1 MTIANKRRAPRGDPQ
16 EEPDMKNTLKKIVC
30 LTLAL
35 VMVLSLAA
43 CGKGAS
49 SGTGAGGSASG
60 GKTATATPA
69 PEFVY
74 ASEFKPLLKNSKEWI
89 NARSYSKDGLFYT
102 KYEKIG
108 EREHGDVAPRWEGE
122 YDIYSTFLYF
132 LDNNGKETKLE
143 AYSCMAPETDDQ
155 GRTDFVSSSDMS
167 GICFT
172 DDGFV
177 TIESVYASWNE
188 ADGDVRPDSEDY
200 WAAQKYTQKYYI
212 RWFDKQGH
220 ELSCAPISVGQDG
233 WIDAYRMAVDDK
245 GNALVTEGQQLRAIA
260 PDGSDAYTIMTAG
273 GIDGIVRM
281 PDGRI
286 AAVVYGDEQMLC
298 FLDSDAGKF
307 KDGVPV
313 NFDTYNAV
321 TGSGDYDFYYT
332 NGAWFYGYKLDGG
345 EEKLFNWI
353 NCDINAGNVNVLGV
367 DPDGAVHC
375 MMNKWNQ
382 KDNTYDYEL
391 ATVRKVPYD
400 SVPHKES
407 IRMALLALDYRVQE
421 MVVAFNRKNDQ
432 YRIEIADYSEYNND
446 KDGWD
451 AGQTK
456 LRTEILS
463 GNVPDIFC
471 LSGLNYTQLASK
483 GVLEDLYPYMDA
495 DKDMQ
500 RSDFFPNVLQAF
512 EVDGKLCQTV
522 SGFYINS
529 AIGAAAVVGD
539 EPGWTYEQFNEAL
552 ASMPDG
558 CTAFDQYVTRDNIL
572 QTCLALDMN
581 DFVDWGTGKVSFD
594 SEQFIKLLKFA
605 DSFPSDFDWENYDW
619 SQELDTSERL
629 AQGKQ
634 MLVQTSAYSIEDIFY
649 NNYTQFMGGKVTYIG
664 YPTAHGTG
672 NMISLSEAGYA
683 MSSKSPY
690 KDVIWQFLR
699 SFFTKEYQEDGYSLS
714 SRIDVFEEKAKDAT
728 TVQYQKNADGNYI
741 LDENGEKI
749 PVARYSMWDA
759 KEKKARDIY
768 ALEPEQVDQI
778 LELIKSTTKVA
789 DYNQEILSIVSEQ
802 AAPFF
807 AGQKTAEEVA
817 KLVQSKAN
825 IYVNEQR

>member
-1 MTIANKRRAPRGDPQ
+1 
-16 EEPDMKNTLKKIVC
+16 MKNTLKRIAC

-35 VMVLSLAA
+35 AMVLSLAA
-43 CGKGAS
+43 CGKGAPS
-49 SGTGAGGSASG
+49 DSASG
-60 GKTATATPA
+60 GSGASGGKAEATPT

-74 ASEFKPLLKNSKEWI
+74 ASEFKTLVKNSKDWI
-89 NARSYSKDGLFYT
+89 NARSYNKDGLFYT
-102 KYEKIG
+102 KDEKVG
-108 EREHGDVAPRWEGE
+108 EREHEGVTARWEGE
-122 YDIYSTFLYF
+122 FDVYRTFLYF
-132 LDNNGKETKLE
+132 MDNSGKETKVE
-143 AYSCMAPETDDQ
+143 AYASMPPEVDEQ
-155 GRTDFVSSSDMS
+155 GRKDFASSSYVS

-172 DDGFV
+172 DAGFV
-177 TIESVYASWNE
+177 TVETVYSSWNE
-188 ADGDVRPDSEDY
+188 ADENVRPQSEDY
-200 WAAQKYTQKYYI
+200 WAAQKYNQQYFV
-212 RWFDKQGH
+212 RWFDKQGN
-220 ELSCAPISVGQDG
+220 ELSCAPIEVAQDS
-233 WIDAYRMAVDDK
+233 WLDAYRMAVDDK
-245 GNALVTEGQQLRAIA
+245 GNVLLTEAQYLRAVA
-260 PDGSDAYTIMTAG
+260 PDGSDAYKIKTEG
-273 GIDGIVRM
+273 GIDGVVRM

-286 AAVVYGDEQMLC
+286 AAVVYGDQQMLC

-307 KDGVPV
+307 KDGTAV

-321 TGSGDYDFYYT
+321 PGSGDYDFYFT
-332 NGAWFYGYKLDGG
+332 NGAYFYGYKLDGG
-345 EEKLFNWI
+345 QEKLFNWI

-367 DPDGAVHC
+367 DADGAVHC
-375 MMNKWNQ
+375 LINKWNQ

-407 IRMALLALDYRVQE
+407 IRMALLELDYRVQD
-421 MVVAFNRKNDQ
+421 MVVAFNRKNDK

-471 LSGLNYTQLASK
+471 LNGLNYTQLAAR
-483 GVLEDLYPYMDA
+483 GVLEDLYPYIDA
-495 DKDMQ
+495 DKDMK

-522 SGFYINS
+522 AGFFINS

-572 QTCLALDMN
+572 QTCLALDMA
-581 DFVDWGTGKVSFD
+581 DFVDWGSGKVSFD
-594 SEQFIKLLKFA
+594 NEQFIKLLKFA
-605 DSFPSDFDWENYDW
+605 NSFPSDFDWENYDW
-619 SQELDTSERL
+619 SQEMSTEDRL

-649 NNYTQFMGGKVTYIG
+649 NNYTQFMGGKITYIG

-690 KDVIWQFLR
+690 KDVVWQFLR
-699 SFFTKEYQEDGYSLS
+699 SFFTKEYQEEGYAMP
-714 SRIDVFEEKAKDAT
+714 SRVDVFEQKAKDAM
-728 TVQYQKNADGNYI
+728 TVQYQKNAEGNYV

-749 PVARYSMWDA
+749 PMARTSIWDA
-759 KEKKARDIY
+759 KEKKTRDIY

-778 LELIKSTTKVA
+778 RSLIESTTKVA

-807 AGQKTAEEVA
+807 AGQKSAEEVA